1 MKVLDFYADWCNPCK
16 SLAPILDKV
25 IEEKGL
31 TLTKVNIEEDQ
42 EDLSLK
48 YNVRNIPT
56 VVVVDENDNVIKRF
70 SGMKNE
76 NDVREFLTL

>member
-76 NDVREFLTL
+76 NDLREFLTL